1 MEDLQMRY
9 LSSAFKSASAEAGCA
24 RMLGDTDIP
33 VRTVFCCE
41 CGKKMDGRAYEHPQA
56 KGQYLCDQHYERFA
70 SKCGG
75 CNQAIFGQ
83 YVSESSIRYHPQ
95 CYNNDHSCARC
106 NKPVFGEVISA
117 LSKHYHP
124 RCFNCSRCS
133 KVLVSGAFLERNG
146 DPYCAECGNTPT
158 AIRSVPVRTVES
170 SSRDAGVRSSAES
183 MEIYN
188 TIQQGKE
195 KCPGCNQIIG
205 LDCVQHKGRAWHTG
219 CVKCSQCHNSINFQ
233 AGFTEKAG
241 ATLCL
246 ACSQASQAASKGFCP
261 ECGKT
266 LAGCAVVI
274 LNGQKYHENCV
285 KCFSCHVSLAGK
297 PFTEA
302 QGHTYCSGCARSLQ
316 PGPSATKTTVVTGRT
331 GGFVVN
337 PVTGK
342 KRYL

>member
-1 MEDLQMRY
+1 MRY

-24 RMLGDTDIP
+24 RMLGDVDVP

-41 CGKKMDGRAYEHPQA
+41 CGKKMDGRAYEHPRT

-83 YVSESSIRYHPQ
+83 YVAENSVRYHPQ

-117 LSKHYHP
+117 LSRHYHP
-124 RCFNCSRCS
+124 RCFTCCRCN
-133 KVLVSGAFLERNG
+133 KTLVSGSFLERNG

-158 AIRSVPVRTVES
+158 AVRSTPVRTVGVA
-170 SSRDAGVRSSAES
+170 SRDAGARSSEDS
-183 MEIYN
+183 MAIYN
-188 TIQQGKE
+188 EIQKGKE
-195 KCPGCNQIIG
+195 RCPGCQQIIG
-205 LDCVQHKGRAWHTG
+205 LDCVQFRGQAWHTG
-219 CVKCSQCHNSINFQ
+219 CVKCSQCRGVVDFRQ
-233 AGFTEKAG
+233 GYTERAGSV
-241 ATLCL
+241 LCFG
-246 ACSQASQAASKGFCP
+246 CSQASQAVAKGFCP

-266 LAGCAVVI
+266 LAGCSVVVYS
-274 LNGQKYHENCV
+274 GQKFHDACV
-285 KCFSCHVSLAGK
+285 KCFSCHTPLVGK
-297 PFTEA
+297 AFSEH
-302 QGHTYCSGCARSLQ
+302 QGHPYCPPCARGVQ
-316 PGPSATKTTVVTGRT
+316 PGPSAVTTTIVTGRT
-331 GGFVVN
+331 GGFTVN